1 MVKYTT
7 SAQYGTDP
15 GDLVLQSTAN
25 TASTAPTTGDVVLLI
40 ENAAGTA
47 TLNTDVKGY
56 VSRNGG
62 TTFTQ
67 GTLTDE
73 GSWGTNKKVLAF
85 HDLDISGQSS
95 GTDMRYKI
103 TTHNQSASKETKIH
117 ATSLAWA

>member
-7 SAQYGTDP
+7 SAQYGTAP

-47 TLNTDVKGY
+47 TLNTDVKGF

-62 TTFTQ
+62 STFTQ

-73 GSWGTNKKVLAF
+73 GSWGTNKKILAF

-95 GTDMRYKI
+95 GTDIRYKI